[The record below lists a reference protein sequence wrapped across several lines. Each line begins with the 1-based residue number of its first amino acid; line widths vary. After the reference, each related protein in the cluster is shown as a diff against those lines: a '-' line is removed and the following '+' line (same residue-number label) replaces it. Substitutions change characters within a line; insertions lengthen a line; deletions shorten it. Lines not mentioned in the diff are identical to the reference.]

1 MCRLRGVITSPQRQ
15 ARRVIMK
22 ILVVEDEDDLR
33 GGLKQSLIEQG
44 YAVDTAAD
52 GEEATH
58 LALENSYD
66 AIILDVV
73 LPRLDGWAVLR
84 EIRRRKKTPVIML
97 TSRSARNDIIQGL
110 DRGADDYLTK
120 PFDLREVHARVRAVI
135 RRSKGHAD
143 PILNFGRV
151 LLDSGKKLVM
161 LDQEVIDLTHR
172 EYSLVEYL
180 AFRRGDVVSRTELYE
195 HLFAD
200 DDESMSN
207 LLDVH
212 VCNVRKKIDRDF
224 IQTRRGHGYFLTEL

>member
-1 MCRLRGVITSPQRQ
+1 MIASPPRR
-15 ARRVIMK
+15 ARRILMK

-33 GGLKQSLIEQG
+33 GSLKQSLVEQG
-44 YAVDTAAD
+44 YAVDIAAD

-58 LALENSYD
+58 LALENGYD

-73 LPRLDGWAVLR
+73 LPKADGWKVLR
-84 EIRRRKKTPVIML
+84 DVREKKQTPVLML
-97 TSRSARNDIIQGL
+97 TSRNTRADVIRGL

-120 PFDLREVHARVRAVI
+120 PFDLKEVHARVRALI

-151 LLDSGKKLVM
+151 VLDSGKKLVT
-161 LDQEVIDLTHR
+161 LDLELIDLTHR

-212 VCNVRKKIDRDF
+212 VCNVRKKIDKDF
-224 IQTRRGHGYFLTEL
+224 IQTRRGHGYFLAEI

>member
-1 MCRLRGVITSPQRQ
+1 MIASPLRQ
-15 ARRVIMK
+15 ARRILMK

-33 GGLKQSLIEQG
+33 GSLKQSLVEQG
-44 YAVDTAAD
+44 YAVDTAGD
-52 GEEATH
+52 GEEAIH
-58 LALENSYD
+58 LALENGYD

-73 LPRLDGWAVLR
+73 LPKADGWKVLR
-84 EIRRRKKTPVIML
+84 DLREKKKTPVLML
-97 TSRSARNDIIQGL
+97 TSRNTRADVIQGL

-120 PFDLREVHARVRAVI
+120 PFDLKEVHARVRALI

-151 LLDSGKKLVM
+151 VLDSGKKLVT
-161 LDQEVIDLTHR
+161 LDQELIDLTHR

-212 VCNVRKKIDRDF
+212 VCNVRKKIDKDF
-224 IQTRRGHGYFLTEL
+224 IQTRRGHGYFLAEI

>member
-1 MCRLRGVITSPQRQ
+1 
-15 ARRVIMK
+15 MK

-33 GGLKQSLIEQG
+33 GSLKQSLAEQG
-44 YAVDTAAD
+44 YAVDAAED
-52 GEEATH
+52 GAEAIH
-58 LALENSYD
+58 LALENNYD

-73 LPRLDGWAVLR
+73 LPKADGWQVLR
-84 EIRRRKKTPVIML
+84 SLREKKKTPVLML
-97 TSRSARNDIIQGL
+97 TSRNTRADIIQGL

-120 PFDLREVHARVRAVI
+120 PFDLKEVHARVRALI

-143 PILNFGRV
+143 PILNFGRIV
-151 LLDSGKKLVM
+151 LDSGKKLVL
-161 LDQEVIDLTHR
+161 LDQEVVELTHR

-200 DDESMSN
+200 DDESLSN

-212 VCNVRKKIDRDF
+212 VCNVRKKIDKDF
-224 IQTRRGHGYFLTEL
+224 IQTRRGHGYSLTEI

>member
-1 MCRLRGVITSPQRQ
+1 
-15 ARRVIMK
+15 MK

-33 GGLKQSLIEQG
+33 GSLKQSLAEQG
-44 YAVDTAAD
+44 YAVDAAED
-52 GEEATH
+52 GTEAIH
-58 LALENSYD
+58 LALENNYD

-73 LPRLDGWAVLR
+73 LPKADGWQVLR
-84 EIRRRKKTPVIML
+84 SLREKKKTPVLML
-97 TSRSARNDIIQGL
+97 TSRNTRADIIQGL

-120 PFDLREVHARVRAVI
+120 PFDLKEVHARVRALI

-143 PILNFGRV
+143 PILNFGRIV
-151 LLDSGKKLVM
+151 LDSGKKLVL
-161 LDQEVIDLTHR
+161 LDQEVVELTHR

-200 DDESMSN
+200 DDESLSN

-212 VCNVRKKIDRDF
+212 VCNVRKKIDKDF
-224 IQTRRGHGYFLTEL
+224 IQTRRGHGYSLTEI

>member
-1 MCRLRGVITSPQRQ
+1 MVRSSPRRG
-15 ARRVIMK
+15 RRILMK

-33 GGLKQSLIEQG
+33 GSLKQSLAEQG
-44 YAVDTAAD
+44 YAVDAAED
-52 GEEATH
+52 GTEAIH
-58 LALENSYD
+58 LALENNYD

-73 LPRLDGWAVLR
+73 LPKADGWQVLR
-84 EIRRRKKTPVIML
+84 SLREKKKTPVLML
-97 TSRSARNDIIQGL
+97 TSRNTRADIIQGL

-120 PFDLREVHARVRAVI
+120 PFDLKEVHARVRALI

-143 PILNFGRV
+143 PILNFGRIV
-151 LLDSGKKLVM
+151 LDSGKKLVL
-161 LDQEVIDLTHR
+161 LDQEVVELTHR

-200 DDESMSN
+200 DDESLSN

-212 VCNVRKKIDRDF
+212 VCNVRKKIDKDF
-224 IQTRRGHGYFLTEL
+224 IQTRRGHGYSLTEI

>member
-1 MCRLRGVITSPQRQ
+1 
-15 ARRVIMK
+15 MK

-33 GGLKQSLIEQG
+33 GSLKQSLVEQG
-44 YAVDTAAD
+44 YAVDD
-52 GEEATH
+52 VGNGEEAIH
-58 LALENSYD
+58 QALESNYD
-66 AIILDVV
+66 AIVLDVV
-73 LPRLDGWAVLR
+73 LPKADGWKVLR
-84 EIRRRKKTPVIML
+84 EVREKKKTPVLML
-97 TSRSARNDIIQGL
+97 TSRNTRADIIQGL

-120 PFDLREVHARVRAVI
+120 PFDLKEVHARLRALI

-143 PILNFGRV
+143 PILTFGRV
-151 LLDSGKKLVM
+151 VLDSGKKLV
-161 LDQEVIDLTHR
+161 LFEGQVVDLTHR

-200 DDESMSN
+200 DDESFSN

-224 IQTRRGHGYFLTEL
+224 VQTRRGHGYFLVEI